1 MCEGIVANSSFTH
14 QANKKLLETTD
25 GKALD
30 AGLQWEVFS
39 SEGRGPDM
47 EERINGFMKK

>member
-1 MCEGIVANSSFTH
+1 
-14 QANKKLLETTD
+14 
-25 GKALD
+25 LD